1 MGRMA
6 HLLVTGSSDGLG
18 HGSAAALLEQGHD
31 VVVHVRG
38 EQRKEAVAG
47 LLEQGARLL
56 VADFGVRDDVLR
68 AVGELNDGP
77 ALDAVVHNAGV
88 YSGAPLIPVNV
99 VAPYLL
105 TALLEH
111 PTRHV
116 YLSSGMHR
124 SGTASLDGIDWSGER
139 ATGSYS
145 DSKLFVTAL
154 SAAVA
159 RRSPGLFTASVD
171 PGWVATKMGGPSAP
185 DDFELGHRTQD
196 RLAVGEGADSDVSGA
211 YWHHDRQQQ
220 PEAAALD
227 EDFQDE
233 LLAALADATGVD
245 LPER

>member
-1 MGRMA
+1 MA

-18 HGSAAALLEQGHD
+18 RGSAAALLEQGHD

-38 EQRKEAVAG
+38 DQRKEAVAE
-47 LLEQGARLL
+47 LLERGARLL
-56 VADFGVRDDVLR
+56 VADFGVRDEVLR
-68 AVGELNDGP
+68 AVGELNDGEP
-77 ALDAVVHNAGV
+77 LDAVVHNAGV
-88 YSGAPLIPVNV
+88 YSGAPLVPVNV

-111 PTRHV
+111 PARHV

-124 SGTASLDGIDWSGER
+124 SGTASLDGVDWSGER
-139 ATGSYS
+139 ASSSYS

-196 RLAVGEGADSDVSGA
+196 RLAVGEGPEADVSGA
-211 YWHHDRQQQ
+211 YWHHDRRQQ

-227 EDFQDE
+227 ETFQDD
-233 LLAALADATGVD
+233 LLAALEQATGVA

>member
-1 MGRMA
+1 MA

-18 HGSAAALLEQGHD
+18 HGSSAALLDQGHD

-38 EQRKEAVAG
+38 EQRREAVAE
-47 LLEQGARLL
+47 LVERGAGLL

-68 AVGELNDGP
+68 AARELNEGR

-124 SGTASLDGIDWSGER
+124 SGTASLDSIDWTGDR
-139 ATGSYS
+139 ATGTYA
-145 DSKLFVTAL
+145 DSKLLVTAL

-196 RLAVGEGADSDVSGA
+196 RLAVGEGPESDVSGA
-211 YWHHDRQQQ
+211 HWHHDRRQQ

-227 EDFQDE
+227 EAFQDD
-233 LLAALADATGVD
+233 LLAALEQATGVA